1 MSNLRVA
8 RIIND
13 FRLNGNNNFYL
24 NNNFRG
30 NNFADGNNINNNLS
44 IINDLS
50 KSINKKLSQSV
61 LDLMNCFICLTP
73 VQEPLTCPKCNN
85 FGCKKCLEAY
95 FGNST
100 IKSCPICKQN
110 INLNELKQNIII
122 KEIEEILN
130 KNDNKKKKFKKLS
143 KLILKKKQSCEAQ
156 ASNTKIILDKIFKY
170 QESVKRYREEYELFL
185 IQIQKIIDEIFN
197 DYNNKIEKLLNSLL
211 SYNKINDT
219 SIRKFNDIYRN
230 NENSIYNNNNIK
242 NLINEILSLERI
254 QFNNHNDI
262 ENLLNVPIK
271 IVPSIN
277 LYHLKEDYFIKP
289 NLKQQTESHSIP
301 GTHFRIGSYEL
312 KNTYEPKEM
321 KCYCKLRFN
330 LNDEIKKM
338 GFLISQIFILNN
350 KETLIPMKLIT
361 QNGKEYAYE
370 CQIILDEINLIKS
383 YDFKLKTEVLI
394 FAV

>member
-1 MSNLRVA
+1 M
-8 RIIND
+8 
-13 FRLNGNNNFYL
+13 
-24 NNNFRG
+24 
-30 NNFADGNNINNNLS
+30 
-44 IINDLS
+44 
-50 KSINKKLSQSV
+50 
-61 LDLMNCFICLTP
+61 
-73 VQEPLTCPKCNN
+73 
-85 FGCKKCLEAY
+85 
-95 FGNST
+95 
-100 IKSCPICKQN
+100 
-110 INLNELKQNIII
+110 
-122 KEIEEILN
+122 N

-230 NENSIYNNNNIK
+230 NENNIYNNNNIK
-242 NLINEILSLERI
+242 NLINETLSLERI
-254 QFNNHNDI
+254 QLNNHNDI

-301 GTHFRIGSYEL
+301 GTHFRIGSYVL